1 MPLRL
6 KIELLIAVTVIG
18 TLVSIV
24 AVAVHKARTA
34 AAKTSDL

>member
-6 KIELLIAVTVIG
+6 KIELVIVFTVIG
-18 TLVSIV
+18 TLLSIV
-24 AVAVHKARTA
+24 AVAVHKVRTA